1 MRRIVISDTHIGS
14 NFYRSNELLEFLRTQ
29 QMDQLILAGDI
40 IDFIKIPNLTRNC
53 AKIFDA
59 IGEKTDVVYIVG
71 NHDES
76 LAGWIGSDIFGI
88 KFTRALE
95 FTESGRTFRIE
106 HGDRYTTGPI
116 HTAALVKVI
125 SVLQSLLESWFSVDL
140 TSWWVRRQLRKHKLR
155 SVSAILNVNNDVD
168 VFIMGHTHIPE
179 VVIWVH
185 ADQSI
190 KTYVNSGDWV
200 THMTYVEIDDGKVRL
215 REFKPQ
221 KLRANEDSSQSQ
233 DRD

>member
-1 MRRIVISDTHIGS
+1 MKRVVISDTHVGS
-14 NFYRSNELLEFLRTQ
+14 SFYRSDELLEFLSTQ
-29 QMDQLILAGDI
+29 EMDQLILAGDI
-40 IDFIKIPNLTRNC
+40 IDFIKIPVLTANC
-53 AKIFDA
+53 ARILEA
-59 IGEKTDVVYIVG
+59 IGSRADVVYIVG

-76 LAGWIGSDIFGI
+76 LAGWIGSEIFGV
-88 KFTRALE
+88 KFTRAVE
-95 FTESGRTFRIE
+95 FIDGGRSFRIE
-106 HGDRYTTGPI
+106 HGDSYNTGMI
-116 HTAALVKVI
+116 NAAGFVKII
-125 SVLQSLLESWFSVDL
+125 SVLQDILERWFGIDL

-155 SVSAILNVNNDVD
+155 SISAILDVNNDVD

-200 THMTYVEIDDGKVRL
+200 SNMTYVEINDGKVRL

-221 KLRANEDSSQSQ
+221 KLLADENNTQS
-233 DRD
+233 DD

>member
-14 NFYRSNELLEFLRTQ
+14 NFYRSDELLEFLQSQ
-29 QMDQLILAGDI
+29 QMDQLVLAGDI
-40 IDFIKIPNLTRNC
+40 IDFIKIPILTQNC
-53 AKIFDA
+53 AKILDA
-59 IGEKTDVVYIVG
+59 IGDKTDVVYIVG

-76 LAGWIGSDIFGI
+76 LSGWIGSDIFGI
-88 KFTRALE
+88 KFARALE
-95 FTESGRTFRIE
+95 FVEFGRSFRIE
-106 HGDRYTTGPI
+106 HGDRFTTVPI
-116 HTAALVKVI
+116 HTSAFIKIVSVI
-125 SVLQSLLESWFSVDL
+125 QNILETWFGIDL
-140 TSWWVRRQLRKHKLR
+140 TSWWVHRQLKKHKLR
-155 SVSAILNVNNDVD
+155 SISAILNMNNDVD

-179 VVIWVH
+179 AVIWVH

-221 KLRANEDSSQSQ
+221 KLQINEDSSQS
-233 DRD
+233 